1 MSSLCKTYPMGD
13 RSLAISIEGEL
24 DHHRARE
31 ISRYIDQQIDC
42 NLPLSLTLNLAE
54 MSFSDSSGIAV
65 LLRAKRRMGQL
76 DGTLVI
82 EGAQPQPSKVFDAAG
97 LQHILQFQ

>member
-1 MSSLCKTYPMGD
+1 MSSLCKTFPLAE

-31 ISRYIDQQIDC
+31 ITRYIDEQIDC
-42 NLPLSLTLNLAE
+42 NLPLDLTLNLSAL
-54 MSFSDSSGIAV
+54 SFTDSSGIAV
-65 LLRAKRRMGQL
+65 LLRAKRRMSQVEGS
-76 DGTLVI
+76 LVI
-82 EGAQPQPSKVFDAAG
+82 TGVQAQPSKVFHAAG